1 MDSVQ
6 SQAYENN
13 FEIQIKYSH
22 RPWACPPALAYPA

>member
-6 SQAYENN
+6 SQAYANN

-22 RPWACPPALAYPA
+22 RPWACPPALAYAA